1 MTQRKTLLTRQDLK
15 IYATERLTDAP
26 DGGGLMTAQELT
38 GAPGELMPTPSDV
51 DRTQGRFNARS
62 VHAGVRRPDATP
74 LWGAHVI
81 ISKPPKAANVSYL
94 LYRGVKYGEV
104 RADIVKRIAAY
115 AVATIESRMTLL
127 SVQSLGSR
135 IIQAYQRPGEPL
147 PLIGDVY
154 CLRQDKRGYPQQE
167 QYIKVIRVSSEDR
180 TFTDAATGKDF
191 VRTVVKM
198 EISTA
203 LTADFVGVDYP
214 SIAYADPAC
223 KLRETHIADGAQYYG
238 VKPLVEAIRKGVMT
252 LKVPS
257 LMEKLVPTSQVET
270 SHTDLT
276 AAGQQQLIF
285 DAAKGE
291 SSLIGSVALNGNSVL
306 YAGNAITPGSLRLVI
321 NATEIR
327 DRGGDLVI
335 NDRAVGTVDYAH
347 GELRFAES
355 VHAGGW
361 WTLYFRPAA
370 EFLQVADTASI
381 PVTINNRT
389 YNYSMTILPVPAPGS
404 LVVSYRAQGRWYD
417 LRDDGSGA
425 LRGGSAGHGSGTI
438 NYRTGTVTITCGEQP
453 DVASEVMFAW
463 GSQATVHNRA
473 DSTPT
478 ATMLIQLEAGV
489 APNSVKLSW
498 TDNGAA
504 KSAQDDGA
512 GNITGAWTGTVD
524 YRTGAITLSSYPGGE
539 QRLDVKVD
547 YSVGQP
553 QSAEWKAPVR
563 DGSGYVNLTLGQTQI
578 KPRSVELVYNVLIED
593 YDRKVQQGE
602 AYTRKVD
609 PYVTVRDDGNGNLK
623 DAGGV
628 SHGSINYT
636 TGVIKLKPDGIVKIP
651 KPIYRKEPMGE
662 EIVST
667 QGTTQT
673 VKPLYRLILEGYEYV
688 PALASAPID
697 DSFKVT
703 ATYRGAQ
710 TEDARTKQ
718 ATSGVL
724 RIDLLPTLAE
734 QIVPGSVRF
743 AIGGEVYFDRRG
755 ELYWRLDSSTGA
767 ASRIGSIDYQ
777 SGIATVEQAPAG
789 TLTLQAL
796 AGTVSA
802 NPVDAAVW
810 RIPASPIR
818 PASLQITATPLS
830 GGQLNVRADN
840 GGKIT
845 GGNVEGSID
854 YETGVARVRFG
865 KWVVA
870 AGNEGKYWY
879 NPDAVRPD
887 GKIWQ
892 PAQVYADTILYNAVS
907 YTYLPLDTSA
917 IGIDA
922 VRLPADGRVPIYRR
936 GDMIVIGHRLSDD
949 LGSAHTA
956 GQTVRLSRDHID
968 SLCLRDAKNRAIEA
982 KWYDYDLD
990 AGTLTWATPLDLS
1003 AYQMPITAHHAIE
1016 EENRVIVAD
1025 IDGTLQLQFPVGR
1038 DYPKEDTYVSSALI
1052 GGDLEVRHSP
1062 PWSQKLFDNVWSD
1075 DPRGDAITAKL
1086 NLKDYPLVLTDDG
1099 ATTDRWAIVWRDGTQ
1114 FDLYSEALGFVGR
1127 FDALQDL
1134 APINAATGKPY
1145 FVLKKG
1151 AFGIN
1156 NGASPWA
1163 VGNAVRLNTYG
1174 THLGVWVLRAVQ
1186 PSASTQTETDGV
1198 TMCLRGT
1205 TVEI

>member
-15 IYATERLTDAP
+15 IYATERPTDAP

-94 LYRGVKYGEV
+94 LYRGVRYGES

-238 VKPLVEAIRKGVMT
+238 VKPLAEAIRKGVMT

-257 LMEKLVPTSQVET
+257 LMEKLVPTSQIET

-425 LRGGSAGHGSGTI
+425 LRGGSAGHGSGTL
-438 NYRTGTVTITCGEQP
+438 NYRSGTVSITCGEQP

-489 APNSVKLSW
+489 APN
-498 TDNGAA
+498 
-504 KSAQDDGA
+504 
-512 GNITGAWTGTVD
+512 
-524 YRTGAITLSSYPGGE
+524 
-539 QRLDVKVD
+539 
-547 YSVGQP
+547 
-553 QSAEWKAPVR
+553 
-563 DGSGYVNLTLGQTQI
+563 
-578 KPRSVELVYNVLIED
+578 
-593 YDRKVQQGE
+593 
-602 AYTRKVD
+602 
-609 PYVTVRDDGNGNLK
+609 
-623 DAGGV
+623 
-628 SHGSINYT
+628 
-636 TGVIKLKPDGIVKIP
+636 
-651 KPIYRKEPMGE
+651 
-662 EIVST
+662 
-667 QGTTQT
+667 
-673 VKPLYRLILEGYEYV
+673 
-688 PALASAPID
+688 
-697 DSFKVT
+697 
-703 ATYRGAQ
+703 
-710 TEDARTKQ
+710 
-718 ATSGVL
+718 
-724 RIDLLPTLAE
+724 
-734 QIVPGSVRF
+734 
-743 AIGGEVYFDRRG
+743 
-755 ELYWRLDSSTGA
+755 
-767 ASRIGSIDYQ
+767 
-777 SGIATVEQAPAG
+777 
-789 TLTLQAL
+789 
-796 AGTVSA
+796 
-802 NPVDAAVW
+802 
-810 RIPASPIR
+810 
-818 PASLQITATPLS
+818 
-830 GGQLNVRADN
+830 
-840 GGKIT
+840 
-845 GGNVEGSID
+845 
-854 YETGVARVRFG
+854 RV
-865 KWVVA
+865 
-870 AGNEGKYWY
+870 
-879 NPDAVRPD
+879 
-887 GKIWQ
+887 
-892 PAQVYADTILYNAVS
+892 
-907 YTYLPLDTSA
+907 
-917 IGIDA
+917 
-922 VRLPADGRVPIYRR
+922 
-936 GDMIVIGHRLSDD
+936 
-949 LGSAHTA
+949 
-956 GQTVRLSRDHID
+956 
-968 SLCLRDAKNRAIEA
+968 
-982 KWYDYDLD
+982 
-990 AGTLTWATPLDLS
+990 
-1003 AYQMPITAHHAIE
+1003 
-1016 EENRVIVAD
+1016 
-1025 IDGTLQLQFPVGR
+1025 
-1038 DYPKEDTYVSSALI
+1038 
-1052 GGDLEVRHSP
+1052 
-1062 PWSQKLFDNVWSD
+1062 
-1075 DPRGDAITAKL
+1075 
-1086 NLKDYPLVLTDDG
+1086 
-1099 ATTDRWAIVWRDGTQ
+1099 
-1114 FDLYSEALGFVGR
+1114 
-1127 FDALQDL
+1127 
-1134 APINAATGKPY
+1134 
-1145 FVLKKG
+1145 
-1151 AFGIN
+1151 
-1156 NGASPWA
+1156 
-1163 VGNAVRLNTYG
+1163 
-1174 THLGVWVLRAVQ
+1174 
-1186 PSASTQTETDGV
+1186 
-1198 TMCLRGT
+1198 
-1205 TVEI
+1205 

>member
-15 IYATERLTDAP
+15 VYATERLTDAP

-94 LYRGVKYGEV
+94 LYRGVKYGES

-167 QYIKVIRVSSEDR
+167 QYIKVIRVASEDR

-203 LTADFVGVDYP
+203 LTADFIGVDYP
-214 SIAYADPAC
+214 SIAYADPVC

-257 LMEKLVPTSQVET
+257 LMEKLVPTSQIET

-306 YAGNAITPGSLRLVI
+306 YAGNAITPGSLRLVL

-425 LRGGSAGHGSGTI
+425 LRGGSAGHGSGTL

-489 APNSVKLSW
+489 APNTVKLAW

-512 GNITGAWTGTVD
+512 GNITGAWTGAVD

-553 QSAEWKAPVR
+553 QTAEWKAPVR

-703 ATYRGAQ
+703 ATYRGQQ

-755 ELYWRLDSSTGA
+755 ELYWRLDTSSGA
-767 ASRIGSIDYQ
+767 ATRIGSIDYQ

-789 TLTLQAL
+789 ALTLLAL

-802 NPVDAAVW
+802 NPVDTAVW

-818 PASLQITATPLS
+818 PASLQITATPLT

-840 GGKIT
+840 GGKIS

-854 YETGVARVRFG
+854 YETGVVRVRFG

-870 AGNEGKYWY
+870 AGNESKYWY
-879 NPDAVRPD
+879 NPDAVRDD

-1003 AYQMPITAHHAIE
+1003 AYQMPITAHHATE

-1186 PSASTQTETDGV
+1186 PSASKQTETDGF
-1198 TMCLRGT
+1198 TMCLRGN